1 MVNMNVISGNVS
13 GAYNRARNNAVSSTT
28 YIRKEFKAYL
38 MSDDMIYSGGNG
50 TGLSFYLKYAPESTK
65 DNPVVIAKGID
76 ENGKEFEQKI
86 VIKDIKSSNATYVE
100 MHALEAHY
108 SVDKGDGISS
118 LPLGCGDMGLNDR
131 RNFIAM
137 FKKEIQDM
145 RKLSQH
151 ALVLFYK
158 KNLAIYE
165 NIAGG
170 FLK

>member
-1 MVNMNVISGNVS
+1 MVNMNVISGNVP
-13 GAYNRARNNAVSSTT
+13 GAYNRASNNAVSSTT
-28 YIRKEFKAYL
+28 YVRKEFKAYL

-65 DNPVVIAKGID
+65 DNPGVIAKG
-76 ENGKEFEQKI
+76 I

-131 RNFIAM
+131 RDFIAM